1 MPPALAES
9 RAGDNGGS
17 PGHSAASGE
26 AQQGA
31 APAEMP
37 GSLSLGPGAAAWGRR
52 QLGLR
57 WEKPGR
63 GDPDTRHVYPAPGS
77 DRLSLCPSLPQH
89 PESSAAGSGVALSRL
104 LTDESLTSRPK
115 KRKNCPQLSCAQ
127 VFAGSMVFEVPGGA
141 APGERSRNRA
151 AACTCWQA
159 VECVQRER
167 ATICAAVE
175 WVRALHVSS
184 LVRLVPFSMPLV
196 LRV

>member
-17 PGHSAASGE
+17 PGHSAAGGE

-37 GSLSLGPGAAAWGRR
+37 GSLSLGPGAAARGRR

-57 WEKPGR
+57 WEKPGK
-63 GDPDTRHVYPAPGS
+63 GDPHTLHVYPVPGS
-77 DRLSLCPSLPQH
+77 DRPSLCPSLPQH
-89 PESSAAGSGVALSRL
+89 PESSAAGPGVVLSRL

-127 VFAGSMVFEVPGGA
+127 AFAGSMVF
-141 APGERSRNRA
+141 
-151 AACTCWQA
+151 
-159 VECVQRER
+159 
-167 ATICAAVE
+167 
-175 WVRALHVSS
+175 
-184 LVRLVPFSMPLV
+184 
-196 LRV
+196 

>member
-1 MPPALAES
+1 MLKFLQAV
-9 RAGDNGGS
+9 
-17 PGHSAASGE
+17 
-26 AQQGA
+26 
-31 APAEMP
+31 
-37 GSLSLGPGAAAWGRR
+37 W
-52 QLGLR
+52 
-57 WEKPGR
+57 
-63 GDPDTRHVYPAPGS
+63 
-77 DRLSLCPSLPQH
+77 
-89 PESSAAGSGVALSRL
+89 
-104 LTDESLTSRPK
+104 
-115 KRKNCPQLSCAQ
+115 
-127 VFAGSMVFEVPGGA
+127 FFEVPGGA